1 MKTSNDLAEG
11 NAMSG
16 ILEAVSFRKFLSE
29 DEVKGFA
36 ARRTNEMANSL
47 YHPPSG
53 PDVGEDP
60 SALMALLIF
69 STSKQ
74 QTWLVADSLNI
85 SCVLDDRRKEEP
97 TLRWF
102 LSKKEAIPV
111 VARDYSTDSGLLD
124 IGPRREWL
132 YSKRLF
138 HSVDIVTAV
147 QRLIDGAPR

>member
-29 DEVKGFA
+29 DEIKSFV

-74 QTWLVADSLNI
+74 QTWLAADSLNI

-102 LSKKEAIPV
+102 LSKQEEIPIV
-111 VARDYSTDSGLLD
+111 VRDYSPDSGLLD
-124 IGPRREWL
+124 IGHRKDWL
-132 YSKRLF
+132 YSKQLF
-138 HSVDIVTAV
+138 RGVDIVAAV
-147 QRLIDGAPR
+147 QRLIDGVSR